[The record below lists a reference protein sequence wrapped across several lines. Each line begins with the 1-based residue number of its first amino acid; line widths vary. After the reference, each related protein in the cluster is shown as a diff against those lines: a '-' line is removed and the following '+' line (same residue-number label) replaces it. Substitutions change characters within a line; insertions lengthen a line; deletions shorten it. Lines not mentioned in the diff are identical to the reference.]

1 MSASRS
7 GRSAAQISKAETP
20 ACTICLVSS
29 SSGAQPNLPVVLTRV
44 SQRRLLTALGVLGAF
59 ALGTLLPS
67 AFGQTKAA
75 PTAVRNAL
83 AETDQVQG
91 APDRNL
97 VLSRVV
103 VEPGAKLALH
113 HHLGTQVARIQSGV
127 LTYTVRHGSVVVR
140 RGESDQQPQTVR
152 TIEAGQTGRIRA
164 GQWIVEQPSD
174 IHQAAN
180 RGSTPVVIYLAT
192 LLEAGAPPATPVSP
206 PSAASGSSAGAQ
218 AAAFRGRNG
227 PIVFR
232 SDAGNKATHDS
243 HAIWLVKPDGT
254 GAKRITRG
262 SDPVDFE
269 VDYSPALFADGRR
282 FAYIRQVADPEFA
295 VENQIYVKPL
305 SGPANALGSPVLPA
319 PVDYKILS
327 LAVSPDGDR
336 LAVAAKPPGAGET
349 QIFAIDLPGGE
360 MKQLTLGPGAA
371 RTPEFSPDGRR
382 VAFSTRFLGSG
393 GLYTVNPNTLALRPL
408 TSRPGDG
415 SPSYSPSG
423 DRIVFNGHSPG
434 GVGIFSIK
442 ASGGERT
449 LLTHGSSVDRGP
461 VFSPDGRNIA
471 FSRASD
477 GRNPDLY
484 VMGADGS
491 GARLLHAGPG
501 KFTSD
506 FGPDWGPKPR

>member
-1 MSASRS
+1 L
-7 GRSAAQISKAETP
+7 KYVP
-20 ACTICLVSS
+20 
-29 SSGAQPNLPVVLTRV
+29 
-44 SQRRLLTALGVLGAF
+44 QRRLLAILALAGAF
-59 ALGTLLPS
+59 ASGALLPA
-67 AFGQTKAA
+67 AFGQSTAA
-75 PTAVRNAL
+75 PTAIRNAL
-83 AETDQVQG
+83 AQTDHVQG
-91 APDRNL
+91 APNRNL

-103 VEPGAKLALH
+103 VEPGAELALH

-127 LTYTVRHGSVVVR
+127 LTYTVRRGSVVVR

-174 IHQAAN
+174 IHQATN
-180 RGSTPVVIYLAT
+180 LGSTPVVIYLAT
-192 LLEAGAPPATPVSP
+192 LLKAGAPPATPVTLP
-206 PSAASGSSAGAQ
+206 GASASSGPDAE

-232 SDAGNKATHDS
+232 SDAGNRAGHDS
-243 HAIWLVKPDGT
+243 HAIWLVKPDGS

-262 SDPVDFE
+262 ADPAGLE
-269 VDYSPALFADGRR
+269 IDYSPVVFADGRR
-282 FAYIRQVADPEFA
+282 FAYVRQVADREFA

-305 SGPANALGSPVLPA
+305 SAPAGALGSPVLPA
-319 PVDYKILS
+319 AVEYKILS

-336 LAVAAKPPGAGET
+336 LAVAAQPPGAGET
-349 QIFAIDLPGGE
+349 QIFAVDLAGGE

-382 VAFSTRFLGSG
+382 VVFSTRFLGKG

-423 DRIVFNGHSPG
+423 DRIVFNGHTG
-434 GVGIFSIK
+434 GGIGIFSIR
-442 ASGGERT
+442 AGGGDRM
-449 LLTHGSSVDRGP
+449 LLTSGSYVDRGP
-461 VFSPDGRNIA
+461 VFSPDGRSIA
-471 FSRASD
+471 FSRSGK
-477 GRNPDLY
+477 GRNADLY
-484 VMGADGS
+484 AMDADGS
-491 GARLLHAGPG
+491 GAHLLYAGPG